1 MHIFFFSLQVFRV
14 PLYEIISFDAIVSHC
29 CVLDLSTYCKGR
41 PKGFKEDDVYICEY
55 RVDKTA
61 HFFNKIAKLK

>member
-1 MHIFFFSLQVFRV
+1 MFRV

-61 HFFNKIAKLK
+61 HFFNKIAKPK